1 MSIQTLAPHH
11 TSEPTPG
18 GYLDGELAA
27 HTGLSPRRANARAS
41 MARPYDPQWATAFLA
56 GYRNATYRNRADTE
70 TNPTRIAAWRQLANL
85 DDQD

>member
-27 HTGLSPRRANARAS
+27 HTGLSARRAHARAA
-41 MARPYDPQWATAFLA
+41 MAQTYDPQWASAFLA
-56 GYRNATYRNRADTE
+56 GYCAATE
-70 TNPTRIAAWRQLANL
+70 TDPSRHTTWRQLTNL
-85 DDQD
+85 EDQ

>member
-41 MARPYDPQWATAFLA
+41 MANAYDPQWASAFLA
-56 GYRNATYRNRADTE
+56 GYQAACNGVADATQQAEGDAR
-70 TNPTRIAAWRQLANL
+70 
-85 DDQD
+85 

>member
-27 HTGLSPRRANARAS
+27 HTGLGARRAYARAA
-41 MARPYDPQWATAFLA
+41 MAQPYDPQWASAFLA
-56 GYRNATYRNRADTE
+56 GYQAATNE
-70 TNPTRIAAWRQLANL
+70 TDPARRAAWRMLTNL
-85 DDQD
+85 EDQ

>member
-27 HTGLSPRRANARAS
+27 HTGLSARRANARAA
-41 MARPYDPQWATAFLA
+41 MAHPHDPQWASAFLA
-56 GYRNATYRNRADTE
+56 GYQAATADPGRR
-70 TNPTRIAAWRQLANL
+70 PTRRKLATPN
-85 DDQD
+85 DQD